1 MTVNAQQ
8 NIKLYP
14 WFIAASSL
22 LFWFPVFFLYF
33 SSKVTI
39 DQVLVLE
46 AIYYISVVL
55 LEVPS
60 GYASDLLGRRITL
73 IASSI
78 CALISYI
85 VFFIADSF
93 IFLAFAQVFLAAHIS
108 FKSGTDSSLLYES
121 LVETS
126 QQQATGYQLAKAQ
139 RYGLLATALA
149 ALIGGLAGGFNLA
162 IPYALAAAGAVATVV
177 LSLKFYEPTK
187 LNKAHSV
194 INQANEIKAYLKK
207 STLAWLFFFNVVIF
221 VLVHVPYEYFQP
233 YIKLLFPTEVG
244 YDNSP
249 LVGGILIAITMA
261 AGSYASNFSI
271 PLQQRFG
278 TGSALIIIIIYALI
292 IVFAMA
298 VYLHIAILLIV
309 LMRSI
314 PMALANPIVNS
325 VLHEN
330 IHDQIRASF
339 LSVLSLFSRLSFSLT
354 LLLTAY
360 FTDSIQQFDFPK
372 LQTILAVY
380 VLVVLIILPILWKA
394 RLKLIKKEPD

>member
-1 MTVNAQQ
+1 MTANAHQ
-8 NIKLYP
+8 NIELYP

-33 SSKVTI
+33 SSKITI

-73 IASSI
+73 IASSV
-78 CALISYI
+78 CALISYA
-85 VFFIADSF
+85 VFFVADSF
-93 IFLAFAQVFLAAHIS
+93 IFLAVAQGFLAAHVS

-121 LVETS
+121 LVETN
-126 QQQATGYQLAKAQ
+126 QQQAIGHQLAKAQ

-149 ALIGGLAGGFNLA
+149 ALIGGLTGGFNLA
-162 IPYALAAAGAVATVV
+162 IPYALAAAGAVVAVI
-177 LSLKFYEPTK
+177 LSLKFHEPAK
-187 LNKAHSV
+187 LNKAHS
-194 INQANEIKAYLKK
+194 INNQVTEIKACLKK
-207 STLAWLFFFNVVIF
+207 PALAWLFFFNVVIF
-221 VLVHVPYEYFQP
+221 ILVHVPYEYFQP
-233 YIKLLFPTEVG
+233 YIKLLFPTQAS

-249 LVGGILIAITMA
+249 LVAGILIAVTMA
-261 AGSYASNFSI
+261 AGSYASNFAI

-278 TGSALIIIIIYALI
+278 TGTALIIIIIYAS
-292 IVFAMA
+292 IVILSMA
-298 VYLHIAILLIV
+298 AYLHVTILLVV

-360 FTDSIQQFDFPK
+360 FTDSIEQLDFPR
-372 LQTILAVY
+372 LQ
-380 VLVVLIILPILWKA
+380 IILTAYILVTVLLLPVLWQVRKN
-394 RLKLIKKEPD
+394 LN

>member
-1 MTVNAQQ
+1 MTANAQQ
-8 NIKLYP
+8 TIKLYP

-33 SSKVTI
+33 SSKVSI

-60 GYASDLLGRRITL
+60 GYASDVLGRRITL
-73 IASSI
+73 ICSSV
-78 CALISYI
+78 CALVSYI
-85 VFFIADSF
+85 VFFIADN
-93 IFLAFAQVFLAAHIS
+93 FLVLALAQVFLAAHIS

-121 LVETS
+121 LVECN
-126 QQQATGYQLAKAQ
+126 QQEDIGHQLAKAQ

-149 ALIGGLAGGFNLA
+149 ALIGGLVGGFNLV
-162 IPYALAAAGAVATVV
+162 IPYALAATGAVITVV

-187 LNKAHSV
+187 SNKAHSI
-194 INQANEIKAYLKK
+194 INQISEIKTYIKK
-207 STLAWLFFFNVVIF
+207 PALAWLFFFNVVIF

-233 YIKLLFPTEVG
+233 YIKLLFPIETS

-249 LVGGILIAITMA
+249 LVGGLLIAITMA
-261 AGSYASNFSI
+261 AGSYASNFAI

-278 TGSALIIIIIYALI
+278 TGIALIIIIIYASVI
-292 IVFAMA
+292 ILAMA
-298 VYLHIAILLIV
+298 AYLHVAILLIV

-325 VLHEN
+325 ILHEN

-339 LSVLSLFSRLSFSLT
+339 LSVMSLFSRLSFSLT

-360 FTDSIQQFDFPK
+360 FTGSIEQLDFPQ
-372 LQTILAVY
+372 LQIILAVY
-380 VLVVLIILPILWKA
+380 ILASVLLVPILWKA
-394 RLKLIKKEPD
+394 RNKLIKKEPV